1 MSISAVDAQ
10 TDGRVLRRERNR
22 AEIVDALL
30 ALLREGKI
38 DVSAAEIAERAK
50 LSERSIFRYFDDL
63 DDLYRTV
70 CAVQFERESKHATID
85 SFSKG
90 STEDKIA
97 HFVEQRVR
105 LFTSIGNI
113 GRASRVFAHRN
124 TVIAKQLRRARA
136 LLRRQIADHFA
147 SEISSLPASERAH
160 AATII
165 DSLCNFESF
174 TIMRNDYD
182 MTISAITT
190 TLTTGIRKVLS

>member
-1 MSISAVDAQ
+1 MSVSAIESS

-30 ALLREGKI
+30 ALLREGHVE
-38 DVSAAEIAERAK
+38 VSAAQIAERAK
-50 LSERSIFRYFDDL
+50 LSERSVFRYFDDL

-70 CAVQFERESKHATID
+70 CAVQFERERKHATID

-124 TVIAKQLRRARA
+124 TVIAKEDRKSTRLN
-136 LLRRQIADHFA
+136 
-147 SEISSLPASERAH
+147 SSHIPLSRMPS
-160 AATII
+160 
-165 DSLCNFESF
+165 
-174 TIMRNDYD
+174 
-182 MTISAITT
+182 SA
-190 TLTTGIRKVLS
+190 

>member
-1 MSISAVDAQ
+1 MSLSAVDAS

-30 ALLREGKI
+30 ALLREGHI
-38 DVSAAEIAERAK
+38 EVSAAAIAERAK

-70 CAVQFERESKHATID
+70 CAVQFERERKHATID

-105 LFTSIGNI
+105 LFTSIGSI

-124 TVIAKQLRRARA
+124 AVSAKELRRARV

-147 SEISSLPASERAH
+147 DEIAALPSAERSH

-174 TIMRNDYD
+174 SIMRSDYD
-182 MTISAITT
+182 MTIASITT

>member
-1 MSISAVDAQ
+1 MSLSAVDAS
-10 TDGRVLRRERNR
+10 TDGRVMRRERNR

-30 ALLREGKI
+30 ALLREGHVE
-38 DVSAAEIAERAK
+38 VSAAAIAERAK

-70 CAVQFERESKHATID
+70 CAVQLERESKHATID
-85 SFSKG
+85 SFSRG

-124 TVIAKQLRRARA
+124 TVIAKELRRARV

-147 SEISSLPASERAH
+147 DEIAALPSAERSH
-160 AATII
+160 TATII

-174 TIMRNDYD
+174 SIMRSDYD
-182 MTISAITT
+182 MTIASITT

>member
-1 MSISAVDAQ
+1 MSLSAVDAS

-30 ALLREGKI
+30 ALLREGHI
-38 DVSAAEIAERAK
+38 EVSAAAIAERAK

-70 CAVQFERESKHATID
+70 CAVQFERERKHATID

-97 HFVEQRVR
+97 HFVEQRIR
-105 LFTSIGNI
+105 LFTSIGSI

-124 TVIAKQLRRARA
+124 AVIAKELRRARV

-147 SEISSLPASERAH
+147 DEIAALPSAERSH

-174 TIMRNDYD
+174 SIMRSDYD
-182 MTISAITT
+182 MTIASITT

>member
-1 MSISAVDAQ
+1 MSLSAVDAS

-30 ALLREGKI
+30 AVLREGHI
-38 DVSAAEIAERAK
+38 EVSAAAIAERAK

-70 CAVQFERESKHATID
+70 CAVQFERERKHATID

-105 LFTSIGNI
+105 LFTSIGSI

-124 TVIAKQLRRARA
+124 AVIAKELRRARV

-147 SEISSLPASERAH
+147 DEIAALPSAERSH

-174 TIMRNDYD
+174 SIMRSDYD
-182 MTISAITT
+182 MTIASITT